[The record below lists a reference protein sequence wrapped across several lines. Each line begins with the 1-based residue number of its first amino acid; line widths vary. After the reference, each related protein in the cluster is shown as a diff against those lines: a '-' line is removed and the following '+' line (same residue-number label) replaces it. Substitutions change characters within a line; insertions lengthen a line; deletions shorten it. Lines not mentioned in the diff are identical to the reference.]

1 VAAPVADE
9 LAKITPRHLRQ
20 ADEMCRRRLAHELA
34 DQRGN
39 APGNARFAVSN
50 RFSADARLAHTEF
63 APPDPRA
70 FVEPSELLPEQVRA
84 YRAAVAG
91 YLALF
96 DDEVARAVDLGFE
109 TVVAD
114 LEVRLGGDVGLAL
127 ETPAGCELRVLRLGE
142 RGFGQSLLDD
152 VDLRFATMRAAA
164 WTGAGTGTGTGTT
177 LRIVVADVLNVER
190 AEFVVDVDAQ
200 LDDARAWVAE
210 RVKVI
215 RDLTVDAPPKP
226 GRDCLGCRFV
236 AGCRAHR

>member
-1 VAAPVADE
+1 
-9 LAKITPRHLRQ
+9 
-20 ADEMCRRRLAHELA
+20 MCRRRLAHELA

-50 RFSADARLAHTEF
+50 RFSADARLAHTDL

-70 FVEPSELLPEQVRA
+70 FVEPTELLPEQVRA

-96 DDEVARAVDLGFE
+96 GDEVARAVDLGFE

-114 LEVRLGGDVGLAL
+114 LEIRLVGDVGLAL
-127 ETPAGCELRVLRLGE
+127 ETPGGCELRVLRLGE

-164 WTGAGTGTGTGTT
+164 WTGTGAT

-215 RDLTVDAPPKP
+215 RDLTVDAQPKA

>member
-20 ADEMCRRRLAHELA
+20 ADEMCRRRLALELA

-39 APGNARFAVSN
+39 PPGSARFGVSN
-50 RFSADARLAHTEF
+50 RFSADARLAHTEM

-70 FVEPSELLPEQVRA
+70 FVEPSELLPEQRHA

-96 DDEVARAVDLGFE
+96 GDEAARAVDLGFD
-109 TVVAD
+109 TVLAD
-114 LEVRLGGDVGLAL
+114 LEVRLVGDVGLAL
-127 ETPAGCELRVLRLGE
+127 ETPGGCELRVLRLGE

-152 VDLRFATMRAAA
+152 VDLRFATMRAAP
-164 WTGAGTGTGTGTT
+164 WAGDDAT

-190 AEFVVDVDAQ
+190 AEFVVDVAAQ
-200 LDDARAWVAE
+200 LDDARAWVTDRIAA
-210 RVKVI
+210 I
-215 RDLTVDAPPKP
+215 RDLALDPQPKA